1 MPSNR
6 RYRDPSEL
14 PRLLPLFP
22 LEGAL
27 LLPRG
32 AMPLNVFEPRYLA
45 MVDRALAGDRMI
57 GMIQP
62 LPDGPNLAHPALYGV
77 GCAGRITQY
86 AETGDG
92 RYLISLTGICRFR
105 LLDEVVDDE
114 PFRLANVEYA
124 PFAGDLALEPDD
136 LSIDRAALLATLRKY
151 AERNNYAVD
160 WESVNKA
167 PTLALIDALAMASPF
182 GPREKQALLEA
193 VDPAARADVLMAI
206 AEVEMAGDP
215 LGGRSGL
222 Q

>member
-14 PRLLPLFP
+14 PPLLPLFP

-45 MVDRALAGDRMI
+45 MVDHALAGDRMI
-57 GMIQP
+57 GIIQP
-62 LPDGPNLAHPALYGV
+62 LPGEANLSQPALYGV
-77 GCAGRITQY
+77 GCAGRLTQF

-92 RYLISLTGICRFR
+92 RYLVSLTGICRFR
-105 LLDEVVDDE
+105 LREEIADGQ
-114 PFRLANVEYA
+114 PFRLASVEYA

-136 LSIDRAALLATLRKY
+136 LSIDRAALLATLRRY
-151 AERNNYAVD
+151 AERHNYAVD

-167 PTLALIDALAMASPF
+167 PTLALVDALAMASPF

-193 VDPAARADVLMAI
+193 TDPAARAGVLMAI
-206 AEVEMAGDP
+206 AEVDMAGDP
-215 LGGRSGL
+215 LGGRGGL